1 MTLAHSLRTRS
12 YENKH
17 AISQREKA
25 KREGRKLI
33 DTDITHE
40 MIRAPQN
47 QGRWP
52 AGSVWLWALEE
63 VWSPA
68 TK

>member
-1 MTLAHSLRTRS
+1 MNLASLRTRP

-40 MIRAPQN
+40 MIRAPAN
-47 QGRWP
+47 QGRWKP
-52 AGSVWLWALEE
+52 GSVWLWATEE
-63 VWSPA
+63 VWGPPNA
-68 TK
+68 